1 VNASADLRLEQ
12 AIYGSR
18 SGDRDFRLL
27 AASPGV
33 ARADRDLL
41 EQHANLGGTA
51 LSAERV
57 EPIYSAF
64 PLDPRSG
71 RQAFA
76 RAVVLGRGGRGN
88 DYLVHA
94 LILSP
99 ALLEKLRGDL
109 FLLDD
114 SGLFGERKPDGEELP
129 ALDLDPGRWELA
141 SRRPC
146 GADRPMEVGLEHLAP
161 LLAALAEGP
170 LAVQVAEG
178 TLGLALCRA
187 LLSALPPDDRV
198 SLAFCSRFCQPRA
211 LPYRFSA
218 FVPEDRPLADRYLR
232 GAVRPLPTVGDG
244 PIAQWLAAAQVGIEP
259 VSGLSLLR
267 DPGRAVDQVR
277 LLQTLP
283 ETGPRRAGA
292 KNGAPKRA
300 TEQVL
305 EIARHPANA
314 ALPRLGG
321 QLLGILAHGLEQSAV
336 AALGA
341 GDPAALF
348 AECGKTLAQAP
359 ARELIDELH
368 AGGGTAGQ
376 TAEIAVA
383 LSASDPAPFRTIF
396 ATAERDL
403 SPWLEELLLRAPGF
417 ALPFLALAF
426 SRWRE
431 QEENA
436 LSGIMAL
443 LAGLPAEVPLN
454 PALAAIERAAPP
466 GSDSL
471 GAERRAWF
479 RSYLKWLLPWLDTRV
494 PAALA
499 ARLAAQEGLLEEMA
513 AGDLLPLVPE
523 LATSFPQLLD
533 RDRLMALP
541 DQALESFVESAA
553 RGLRFASEGGD
564 GWDLDRFPERARLAE
579 RLAGR
584 SAERLGERLPTNAA
598 RPSVGLIRGSLA
610 LVRAAAGRV
619 EVDGAPFR
627 SALVAL
633 LRAHPAGLT
642 APAARVAARW
652 RRRFG
657 PLPTFEPR
665 ELAAI
670 RAQACRDARESAPRG
685 AAWPVLI
692 WLAALAP
699 RATEGSPEFGIFR
712 ESNRGS
718 NRRDR

>member
-1 VNASADLRLEQ
+1 VSTLADFRLEQ

-18 SGDRDFRLL
+18 SGDRDYRIL

-41 EQHANLGGTA
+41 EQHANLGGSA
-51 LSAERV
+51 LTGERV
-57 EPIYSAF
+57 ESIYAAF

-71 RQAFA
+71 RHAFT

-99 ALLEKLRGDL
+99 ALLQTLRGDL

-114 SGLFGERKPDGEELP
+114 AGLFGERKPEGEELP
-129 ALDLDPGRWELA
+129 APDLDSGRWELA
-141 SRRPC
+141 SRRAC
-146 GADRPMEVGLEHLAP
+146 GADRPMEVGLENLAP

-170 LAVQVAEG
+170 LAVQVSEG

-198 SLAFCSRFCQPRA
+198 SLGFCSRFCQPRA

-218 FVPEDRPLADRYLR
+218 FVPEDRPLAERYLR
-232 GAVRPLPTVGDG
+232 GAVRPLGAPGDG
-244 PIAQWLAAAQVGIEP
+244 PIAQWLAAAKVGIEP

-267 DPGRAVDQVR
+267 DPERAVAQVR
-277 LLQTLP
+277 SLETLP
-283 ETGPRRAGA
+283 EPGLRRARAREGA
-292 KNGAPKRA
+292 LARA
-300 TEQVL
+300 SEQVL

-321 QLLGILAHGLEQSAV
+321 QLLGILAHGLEQSAKE
-336 AALGA
+336 ALAA
-341 GDPAALF
+341 GDPAPLF
-348 AECGKTLAQAP
+348 AECGKTLAQAR
-359 ARELIDELH
+359 ALDLIDELR
-368 AGGGTAGQ
+368 AGSGLAAM

-383 LSASDPAPFRTIF
+383 LSAGDPAPFRAIF
-396 ATAERDL
+396 GPAGRDL
-403 SPWLEELLLRAPGF
+403 ALWLKELLALAPAF

-431 QEENA
+431 LEGNA
-436 LSGIMAL
+436 ALGGISAL
-443 LAGLPAEVPLN
+443 LAGLPGDVPLT
-454 PALAAIERAAPP
+454 PALAAIERAAPAAP
-466 GSDSL
+466 SS
-471 GAERRAWF
+471 ERRAWF
-479 RSYLKWLLPWLDTRV
+479 RSYLKWLLPWLGSRV

-499 ARLAAQEGLLEEMA
+499 ARLAGQEGLLEEMA

-523 LATSFPQLLD
+523 LAASFPQLLD
-533 RDRLMALP
+533 RDRLLALP
-541 DQALESFVESAA
+541 DPALESFVESAA
-553 RGLRFASEGGD
+553 RGLRIASEGGD
-564 GWDLDRFPERARLAE
+564 GWDLERFPERARLAE

-584 SAERLGERLPTNAA
+584 FAERLGDRLRPIAA
-598 RPSVGLIRGSLA
+598 RSSLGLARGALA
-610 LVRAAAGRV
+610 LVLAAAGRA

-657 PLPTFEPR
+657 PLPSFDPR

-699 RATEGSPEFGIFR
+699 RAAEV
-712 ESNRGS
+712 
-718 NRRDR
+718 

>member
-1 VNASADLRLEQ
+1 VSTPADFRLEQ

-18 SGDRDFRLL
+18 SGDRDYRIL

-41 EQHANLGGTA
+41 EQHANLGGSA
-51 LSAERV
+51 LTGERV
-57 EPIYSAF
+57 EPIYAAF

-71 RQAFA
+71 RHAFT

-94 LILSP
+94 LILGP
-99 ALLEKLRGDL
+99 ALLQTLRGDL

-114 SGLFGERKPDGEELP
+114 AGLFGERKPEGEELP
-129 ALDLDPGRWELA
+129 APDLDSGRWELA
-141 SRRPC
+141 SRRLC
-146 GADRPMEVGLEHLAP
+146 GADRPMEVGLENLAP

-170 LAVQVAEG
+170 LAVQVSEG

-198 SLAFCSRFCQPRA
+198 SLAFCSRFCQPRT

-232 GAVRPLPTVGDG
+232 GAVRSLADAGDG
-244 PIAQWLAAAQVGIEP
+244 PIARWLAAAKGRIEP

-267 DPGRAVDQVR
+267 DPERAVAQVH

-283 ETGPRRAGA
+283 ETGVRRARSRGEDD
-292 KNGAPKRA
+292 PLHRA

-321 QLLGILAHGLEQSAV
+321 QLLGILAHGLEQSAT

-359 ARELIDELH
+359 ARELIDELR
-368 AGGGTAGQ
+368 AGSGVAAQ

-383 LSASDPAPFRTIF
+383 LSTSDPAPFRAILGQV
-396 ATAERDL
+396 DL
-403 SPWLEELLLRAPGF
+403 ASWLEELLARAPGF

-431 QEENA
+431 LDGNA
-436 LSGIMAL
+436 ALPGIMAL
-443 LAGLPAEVPLN
+443 LAGLPSDVPLN
-454 PALAAIERAAPP
+454 PALAAIERAAPAVA
-466 GSDSL
+466 GAL
-471 GAERRAWF
+471 AAERRAWF
-479 RSYLKWLLPWLDTRV
+479 RSYLKLLLPWLGSRV

-499 ARLAAQEGLLEEMA
+499 ARLAGQEGLLEEMP
-513 AGDLLPLVPE
+513 AGDLVPLVPE
-523 LATSFPQLLD
+523 LAASFPQLLD
-533 RDRLMALP
+533 RDRLAALP
-541 DQALESFVESAA
+541 DPALESFVECAA
-553 RGLRFASEGGD
+553 RGLRLASDGGD
-564 GWDLDRFPERARLAE
+564 GWDLERNPERARLAE
-579 RLAGR
+579 RLAVR
-584 SAERLGERLPTNAA
+584 SAERLGGRLSPELAGRT
-598 RPSVGLIRGSLA
+598 LA
-610 LVRAAAGRV
+610 LVRAAAGRG

-652 RRRFG
+652 RRRWS
-657 PLPTFEPR
+657 PLPAFEPR

-699 RATEGSPEFGIFR
+699 DASPAGRIA
-712 ESNRGS
+712 
-718 NRRDR
+718 

>member
-1 VNASADLRLEQ
+1 MSHSADFRLEQ

-18 SGDRDFRLL
+18 SGDRDYRIL

-51 LSAERV
+51 LTAERV

-64 PLDPRSG
+64 PLDPKSG

-99 ALLEKLRGDL
+99 ALLETLRGDL
-109 FLLDD
+109 FLLDQA
-114 SGLFGERKPDGEELP
+114 GLFGDRKPEGDELP
-129 ALDLDPGRWELA
+129 ARDLDPADWELA
-141 SRRPC
+141 SRRAC
-146 GADRPMEVGLEHLAP
+146 GADRPAEIGLLSLAP
-161 LLAALAEGP
+161 FLAGIAEGP

-178 TLGLALCRA
+178 SLAVSLCRA

-198 SLAFCSRFCQPRA
+198 GFFFCSRFCQPRA

-232 GAVRPLPTVGDG
+232 GAVRPLASPAEG
-244 PIAQWLAAAQVGIEP
+244 PIAEWLAAAQAGMEP

-267 DPGRAVDQVR
+267 DPAWAVAQVR
-277 LLQTLP
+277 LLAEP
-283 ETGPRRAGA
+283 AEAPRRARDREGV
-292 KNGAPKRA
+292 PDRA
-300 TEQVL
+300 AGPLLDL

-314 ALPRLGG
+314 PLARVSV
-321 QLLGILAHGLEQSAV
+321 QLLGLLAHSLELQAD
-336 AALGA
+336 AALKTE
-341 GDPAALF
+341 DPAALF
-348 AECGKTLAQAP
+348 AEGAKALEKVP
-359 ARELIDELH
+359 AAELIAELRYGSGL
-368 AGGGTAGQ
+368 AAR

-383 LSASDPAPFRTIF
+383 LSTADPAPFRAIF
-396 ATAERDL
+396 GPADRKLAA
-403 SPWLEELLLRAPGF
+403 WLEELLLVAPGF

-431 QEENA
+431 LSGGDA
-436 LSGIMAL
+436 LTGIMAL
-443 LAGLPAEVPLN
+443 LAGLPADVPLH

-466 GSDSL
+466 AATQ

-479 RSYLKWLLPWLDTRV
+479 HSTLKWLLPLLGSRV

-499 ARLAAQEGLLEEMA
+499 ARLAAQEGLIEEMA

-523 LATSFPQLLD
+523 LSASFPHLLVAE
-533 RDRLMALP
+533 RLAVLP
-541 DQALESFVESAA
+541 DPALQSFVLSAA
-553 RGLRFASEGGD
+553 RGLRFASEGGE
-564 GWDLDRFPERARLAE
+564 GWDLARFPERTRLAE

-584 SAERLGERLPTNAA
+584 SAERLLAGASRELA
-598 RPSVGLIRGSLA
+598 RGALA
-610 LVRAAAGRV
+610 LVQAAAGRA
-619 EVDGAPFR
+619 EIDGASFR
-627 SALVAL
+627 AALGAL
-633 LRAHPAGLT
+633 LALHPAGLT
-642 APAARVAARW
+642 APAVRVAARW

-657 PLPTFEPR
+657 PLPRFDPR

-685 AAWPVLI
+685 KGWPVLI

-699 RATEGSPEFGIFR
+699 GSAETGR
-712 ESNRGS
+712 LA
-718 NRRDR
+718 

>member
-1 VNASADLRLEQ
+1 MSTPADFRLEQ

-18 SGDRDFRLL
+18 SGDRDYRIL

-33 ARADRDLL
+33 ARGDRDLL
-41 EQHANLGGTA
+41 EQHANLGGSA
-51 LSAERV
+51 LTGERV
-57 EPIYSAF
+57 EPIYAAF

-71 RQAFA
+71 RHAFT

-94 LILSP
+94 LILGP
-99 ALLEKLRGDL
+99 ALLQTLRGDL

-114 SGLFGERKPDGEELP
+114 AGLFGERKPEGEELP
-129 ALDLDPGRWELA
+129 APDLDPGRWELA
-141 SRRPC
+141 SRRAC
-146 GADRPMEVGLEHLAP
+146 GADRPMEVGLENLAP
-161 LLAALAEGP
+161 LLASLVEGP

-198 SLAFCSRFCQPRA
+198 SLSFCSRFCQPRT

-218 FVPEDRPLADRYLR
+218 FVPDDRPLADRYLR
-232 GAVRPLPTVGDG
+232 GAVRPLADAGDG
-244 PIAQWLAAAQVGIEP
+244 PIARWLTAAKGRIEP

-267 DPGRAVDQVR
+267 DPERAVAQVQV
-277 LLQTLP
+277 LETLP
-283 ETGPRRAGA
+283 ETGPRRARSRG
-292 KNGAPKRA
+292 GDGPLHRA

-321 QLLGILAHGLEQSAV
+321 QLLGILAHGLEQSAT
-336 AALGA
+336 AALAA

-348 AECGKTLAQAP
+348 AECGKTLVQAP
-359 ARELIDELH
+359 ARELIDELR
-368 AGGGTAGQ
+368 AGSGLAAR

-383 LSASDPAPFRTIF
+383 LSTSDPAPLRTILGQV
-396 ATAERDL
+396 DL
-403 SPWLEELLLRAPGF
+403 AAWLEELLARAPGF
-417 ALPFLALAF
+417 TLPFLALAF

-431 QEENA
+431 LDGSAA
-436 LSGIMAL
+436 LPGIMAL
-443 LAGLPAEVPLN
+443 LAGLPSDVPLN
-454 PALAAIERAAPP
+454 PALAAIERAAPAAA
-466 GSDSL
+466 
-471 GAERRAWF
+471 GAVATERRAWF
-479 RSYLKWLLPWLDTRV
+479 RSYLKLLLPWLGSRV

-499 ARLAAQEGLLEEMA
+499 ARLAGQEGLLEEMA
-513 AGDLLPLVPE
+513 AGDLVPLVPE
-523 LATSFPQLLD
+523 LAASFPQLLD
-533 RDRLMALP
+533 RDRLAALP
-541 DQALESFVESAA
+541 DPALESFVQSAA
-553 RGLRFASEGGD
+553 RGLRFAADGGD
-564 GWDLDRFPERARLAE
+564 NWDLERFPERARLAE

-584 SAERLGERLPTNAA
+584 AAERLGELGAFEPASSPELARNA
-598 RPSVGLIRGSLA
+598 LD
-610 LVRAAAGRV
+610 LVRAAAGRG

-685 AAWPVLI
+685 AGWPVLI
-692 WLAALAP
+692 WLAALGPSAA
-699 RATEGSPEFGIFR
+699 RV
-712 ESNRGS
+712 
-718 NRRDR
+718 

>member
-1 VNASADLRLEQ
+1 MSTPADFRLDQ

-18 SGDRDFRLL
+18 SGDRDYRIL
-27 AASPGV
+27 AVSPGV

-41 EQHANLGGTA
+41 EQHANLGGSA
-51 LSAERV
+51 LTGERV
-57 EPIYSAF
+57 EPIYAAF

-71 RQAFA
+71 RHAFT

-94 LILSP
+94 LILRP
-99 ALLEKLRGDL
+99 ALLQALRGDL

-114 SGLFGERKPDGEELP
+114 AGLFGERKPEGEELP
-129 ALDLDPGRWELA
+129 APDLDPGRWELA
-141 SRRPC
+141 SRRAC
-146 GADRPMEVGLEHLAP
+146 GADRAGEIALESLAP
-161 LLAALAEGP
+161 LLAALTEGP

-178 TLGLALCRA
+178 SLALILCRA
-187 LLSALPPDDRV
+187 LLSILPPDDRV
-198 SLAFCSRFCQPRA
+198 SFAFCSRFCQPRT

-232 GAVRPLPTVGDG
+232 GAVRSLPDAGDG
-244 PIAQWLAAAQVGIEP
+244 PITRWLAAAKERIEP

-267 DPGRAVDQVR
+267 DPERAMAQVR

-283 ETGPRRAGA
+283 ETGVRRARSRGGDGPL
-292 KNGAPKRA
+292 NRA
-300 TEQVL
+300 AEQVL

-321 QLLGILAHGLEQSAV
+321 QLLGILAHGLEQSAT

-359 ARELIDELH
+359 ARELIDELR
-368 AGGGTAGQ
+368 AGSGVAAR

-383 LSASDPAPFRTIF
+383 LSTSDPAPLRTILGQ
-396 ATAERDL
+396 ADL
-403 SPWLEELLLRAPGF
+403 AAWLEDLLARAPGF

-431 QEENA
+431 LDGNA
-436 LSGIMAL
+436 ALPGIMAL
-443 LAGLPAEVPLN
+443 LAGLPNDVPLN
-454 PALAAIERAAPP
+454 PALAAIERAAPAT
-466 GSDSL
+466 SA
-471 GAERRAWF
+471 AERRAWF
-479 RSYLKWLLPWLDTRV
+479 RSYLKLLLPWLGSRV

-499 ARLAAQEGLLEEMA
+499 ARLAGQEGLLEEMA
-513 AGDLLPLVPE
+513 AGDLVPLVPE
-523 LATSFPQLLD
+523 LAASFPQLLD
-533 RDRLMALP
+533 RDRLAVLP
-541 DQALESFVESAA
+541 DPALESFVQSAT
-553 RGLRFASEGGD
+553 RGLRCAADGGD
-564 GWDLDRFPERARLAE
+564 DWDLERFPERARLAE

-584 SAERLGERLPTNAA
+584 AAERLGELGAFDPAA
-598 RPSVGLIRGSLA
+598 NPELARRTLA
-610 LVRAAAGRV
+610 LVRAAAGRG

-652 RRRFG
+652 RRRWG
-657 PLPTFEPR
+657 PLPAFEPR

-685 AAWPVLI
+685 AGWPVLI

-699 RATEGSPEFGIFR
+699 E
-712 ESNRGS
+712 RGAGL
-718 NRRDR
+718 RPA